1 MNFFTR
7 LFLSTLAVITAT
19 YLLPGITI
27 TGDSLEVFI
36 TSFIVAVI
44 ISLLNATVKPLLIIL
59 TIPITVV
66 TFGLFLI
73 VINAVI
79 ILIAD
84 GIVHGFVVDGFWWAL
99 IFSLLMWLINSLL
112 MDLSRNNQ
120 K

>member
-1 MNFFTR
+1 MNFFIR
-7 LFLSTLAVITAT
+7 LFLSTVAVIIAV
-19 YLLPGITI
+19 YLLPGIAI
-27 TGDSLEVFI
+27 AGSGLEIFT
-36 TSFIVAVI
+36 TSFTVAVI

-66 TFGLFLI
+66 TLGFFLI

-84 GIVHGFVVDGFWWAL
+84 AIVPGFIVNGFWWAL
-99 IFSLLMWLINSLL
+99 TFSLLLWLINSLL
-112 MDLSRNNQ
+112 TDLSKKSQ